1 MFGNLCFA
9 STLTFHRN
17 KFSPRAKA
25 CVFVGYSP
33 GIKGYKV
40 YGIVSKHFFFSRDL
54 IFHETIFPFHT
65 VSISS
70 DIASDPFSDLVLP
83 KPLHDIFP
91 SVSGSTTPIMS
102 STDLTITS
110 SHLGCDPYS
119 SASETSTHSPNDL
132 PLSPANQSIPHLR
145 RSTRVPKTP
154 SYLQDF
160 HCNLLTNSPVPP
172 TNSIYPITSFLS
184 YSSFSPSHASFLCN
198 IYSTFEPRFYHQAVK
213 FDHWR
218 DAMAKELEAM
228 ELNNTWTVLP
238 LPKGKH
244 AIGCKCMYRVKYKSN
259 GSIERYKA
267 RLVAKGYTQHEGAW
281 IL

>member
-1 MFGNLCFA
+1 MINRTLTPLLQNKTPYTFLYAKPIDYQFLKVFGSLCFA
-9 STLTFHRN
+9 STLTSRIN

-25 CVFVGYSP
+25 CVFVSYSP

-40 YGIVSKHFFFSRDL
+40 YDIVSKHFFFSRDL
-54 IFHETIFPFHT
+54 ICHETIFPFHN

-70 DIASDPFSDLVLP
+70 DTTSDSFSDLVLP
-83 KPLHDIFP
+83 KP
-91 SVSGSTTPIMS
+91 
-102 STDLTITS
+102 
-110 SHLGCDPYS
+110 
-119 SASETSTHSPNDL
+119 
-132 PLSPANQSIPHLR
+132 
-145 RSTRVPKTP
+145 P

-160 HCNLLTNSPVPP
+160 HYNLLTNSLVPP

-184 YSSFSPSHASFLCN
+184 YSSFSPSRASFLCN
-198 IYSTFEPRFYHQAVK
+198 ISSTFEPQFYHQAVK

-238 LPKGKH
+238 LPKDKH
-244 AIGCKCMYRVKYKSN
+244 VIGCKWIYKVKYKSD

-267 RLVAKGYTQHEGAW
+267 RLVAKGYTQQEMAW